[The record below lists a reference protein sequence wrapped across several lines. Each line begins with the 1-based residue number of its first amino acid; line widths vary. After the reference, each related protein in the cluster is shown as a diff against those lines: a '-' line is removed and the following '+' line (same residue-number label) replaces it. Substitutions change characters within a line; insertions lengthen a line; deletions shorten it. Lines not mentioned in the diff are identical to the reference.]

1 MADLE
6 KDLSLKIEGNANEA
20 AIAIDG
26 LINRLR
32 TLNQSLDLGNLN
44 NFSRQLSQIASA
56 ANKIDG
62 STIKGFASSI
72 SALNKAQGSLKS
84 SENLKAVADQ
94 AENVKAKI
102 HEMAA
107 ELALDT
113 KNSTKVTSELEQKLA
128 SIYELTSSR
137 TRGGQKISALDMKM
151 IDDTIDSMTRLI
163 SENQKFTKSNADVYD
178 SYSRVR
184 DYINKSGKIHV
195 PTEELDGYEHFAR
208 DMSVI
213 GRKNL
218 STKGGQEFDSFIQ
231 ELVGEFKELRGS
243 IDDTASAGD
252 QFKQLADWLR
262 KAKEESESLSVNL
275 STWERAEILKHIPE
289 EASEAALKMMDLGKA
304 TTNFEKSFDSDPY
317 KGISDALAS
326 LQGVSLPD
334 FSPLDGLASSLERLS
349 KINASAIQKV
359 AKAVN
364 SFNGGANVTP
374 VQAATSA
381 FQQMASVVG
390 GDVNSALSKAR
401 AEVDYIVD
409 EAGNAMPRLKGY
421 QSLFDQMGTSLAVIQ
436 NGTGLRD
443 TIDRAG
449 TSVGR
454 LASEFENAAQKAELV
469 VRSAGEIRESTV
481 DYGDDPIGEFVDVD
495 GYRELA
501 SLREYDLEEEKK
513 AIAARKGEKSANID
527 LLASLVALGHELER
541 VASTF
546 DRWGDAGISL
556 LKKVFL
562 PLNVAFKGFRE
573 KVVGM
578 ATAMKN
584 LRDNMQKHLDKMS
597 AFWKRTMK
605 TFTFMLVR
613 KAITAILNETKNA
626 VDSLARWSN
635 QFGTAF
641 NTSMSEITADASYLA
656 RNLVAMF
663 EPVINAIVPILNT
676 LVEALARAARAVAEF
691 FAAFTGQSYFMV
703 AKKKVGN
710 YAAELDKANKKQK
723 QLTMGIDE
731 LNILNEGDSGSGSDN
746 GAGFGDEWDTAPV
759 SDKMKNL
766 ADEIKKILEK
776 LFEPLKKAW
785 DIAGDYVLGGF
796 KYMKEEIGKLLASIG
811 KDFLEVWN
819 QPETVKMLTNLLYIL
834 GDIEYTIGNLAKG
847 FREAWEEGD
856 KGKKIF
862 EAIRDIL
869 AILIQHVRNVTLY
882 MREWSQNIN
891 FNPLLEKALELL
903 QKMSTVAEFFGGVF
917 EDIMKNVVLEYIEF
931 LIEEGIPHLLDTI
944 GQIIDSF
951 DFEKLR
957 SQLVPLEQAFEG
969 MLENIDTGITNAIGN
984 VGKAVGEFTQ
994 TEDFQKFLDNVQW
1007 FMDQITAERVEKL
1020 FTALGLAIT
1029 NMAEALVKFV
1039 GSDQF
1044 KDFMQKL
1051 LDWFDSKS
1059 PEEIADGIDKI
1070 ALAIAGFKFTG
1081 FVGKGLSGFT
1091 SFLSVLASAKSAIGI
1106 LTGIGSAGTAA
1117 GAGTAAAGA
1126 GGTAAAGGFGAMAA
1140 SIAPVA
1146 GIIAGVVAAVYSFT
1160 ESFGGVEG
1168 ALTRLKTL
1176 FDDVG
1181 KVISHVAEEFK
1192 ISEHIEHLK
1201 ETIGR
1206 LLGSLGNMKDF
1217 WEVILNVLKYVAD
1230 AVAVVLVP
1238 AFDILVKTIDLV
1250 ISIIG
1255 RIIDNLGALGTIIM
1269 GVFEGNFSKILEGVE
1284 RFVNNFLGFFKDLK
1298 YWLIGDPI
1306 VYDIVDGVVGA
1317 FKEMVTNAVNAVK
1330 NFVTK
1335 TVNFFK
1341 DLWSKVVD
1349 RATKIKDDVVA
1360 RWNAL
1365 QEGVKAIVSILVTWV
1380 IGKWNELKQ
1389 NVEEKVRLLK
1399 ESIIQK
1405 WQEIK
1410 SNVEEKIRLL
1420 KDYIVQK
1427 WQEIRDKAEEL
1438 WNKIKENIITPI
1450 QEAWNKL
1457 FGTDGLIASIVTK
1470 AKAAWEQ
1477 IKEDVEKILVKV
1489 KDAIIAPF
1497 KDAWDALFGDNGWIT
1512 GLVKK
1517 IKSAFNDISGD
1528 EITKMLKG
1536 VGDAIVAPFKSAY
1549 EAAMGEN
1556 GWVSQLLKGIN
1567 SFFDSIKTAIE
1578 NSPLGKFFENIAEK
1592 IKGLKEKLDG
1602 LKSDAKEAE
1611 SSTRT
1616 SSTQGYFNGGIVQYA
1631 TGGYPSR
1638 GTLFWAG
1645 EYGLPEMIG
1654 TVGGRTAVASSAEI
1668 TGIRESVMESSI
1680 AEQNMMGQMINLLQ
1694 AIAAKDLSVN
1704 MDSRELVSSLNDRAR
1719 RNGYNFQMA

>member
-6 KDLSLKIEGNANEA
+6 KDLSLKIEANANEA
-20 AIAIDG
+20 AKALDG
-26 LINRLR
+26 LINRLL
-32 TLNQSLDLGNLN
+32 TLNQSLNLGNLN

-56 ANKIDG
+56 ASKIDG
-62 STIKGFASSI
+62 SAIKGFASSI
-72 SALNKAQGSLKS
+72 NALNKAQDSLKDS
-84 SENLKAVADQ
+84 NQLKAVADQ
-94 AENVKAKI
+94 ATNVKQKI
-102 HEMAA
+102 HDMSV
-107 ELALDT
+107 ELAAGT
-113 KNSTKVTSELEQKLA
+113 RNSTQVAKELEKQLTAVFNIESKRGDNA
-128 SIYELTSSR
+128 STKATIASN
-137 TRGGQKISALDMKM
+137 KA
-151 IDDTIDSMTRLI
+151 IDDAISSMSNLIKENLKFSNSNLEAYDTYQRL
-163 SENQKFTKSNADVYD
+163 
-178 SYSRVR
+178 R
-184 DYINKSGKIHV
+184 DYIAHSGKIKV
-195 PTEELDGYEHFAR
+195 PTEELDKYATFAS

-213 GRKNL
+213 GRGSL
-218 STKGGQEFDSFIQ
+218 STKEGRDFGSFIQ
-231 ELVGEFKELRGS
+231 ELIGEFKELEGT
-243 IDDTASAGD
+243 IDTTASKAD
-252 QFKQLADWLR
+252 QFQQLAAYLR
-262 KAKEESESLSVNL
+262 KCKEESEGITQSWNNA
-275 STWERAEILKHIPE
+275 EKAEIIEHIPIE
-289 EASEAALKMMDLGKA
+289 VAETADKIQQLARE
-304 TTNFEKSFDSDPY
+304 NKSFEGTFDSAPY
-317 KGISDALAS
+317 QGINDALTS
-326 LQGVSLPD
+326 LQGTTLPD
-334 FSPLDGLASSLERLS
+334 FSPLDGLASSLERLQKIDAS
-349 KINASAIQKV
+349 KIQAISSALNGLSLNI
-359 AKAVN
+359 N
-364 SFNGGANVTP
+364 IGNGGLDGIVQSAQSVGETSP
-374 VQAATSA
+374 EVKQAAEAMNEMADSMTKVGEQVNPDIVQDAADAFNELTSSIA
-381 FQQMASVVG
+381 NPTDI
-390 GDVNSALSKAR
+390 GDVADGFGKVGDAAKNAGDG
-401 AEVDYIVD
+401 VDNLAD
-409 EAGNAMPRLKGY
+409 KQNKQKSGN
-421 QSLFDQMGTSLAVIQ
+421 I
-436 NGTGLRD
+436 N
-443 TIDRAG
+443 
-449 TSVGR
+449 
-454 LASEFENAAQKAELV
+454 
-469 VRSAGEIRESTV
+469 
-481 DYGDDPIGEFVDVD
+481 
-495 GYRELA
+495 
-501 SLREYDLEEEKK
+501 
-513 AIAARKGEKSANID
+513 
-527 LLASLVALGHELER
+527 LLASLVALSHELEH

-562 PLNVAFKGFRE
+562 PLNVAFSGFKE

-663 EPVINAIVPILNT
+663 EPIINAIVPILNT

-731 LNILNEGDSGSGSDN
+731 LNILNEGDSGSGSDK

-847 FREAWEEGD
+847 FREAWETGE

-882 MREWSQNIN
+882 MRGWSQNID

-903 QKMSTVAEFFGGVF
+903 QKMGVVAEFVGGVF
-917 EDIMKNVVLEYIEF
+917 EDIMKNVVLKYIEF
-931 LIEEGIPHLLDTI
+931 LIEDGIPHLLETI
-944 GQIIDSF
+944 GEIIDSF

-957 SQLVPLEQAFEG
+957 NQLVPLEEAFEG
-969 MLENIDTGITNAIGN
+969 MLENIDKGIANAIGN

-994 TEDFQKFLDNVQW
+994 SEDFQKFLNNVKW
-1007 FMDQITAERVEKL
+1007 FMDQITADRVAKL
-1020 FTALGLAIT
+1020 FTILGDVILD
-1029 NMAEALVKFV
+1029 LSGKVVKFI
-1039 GSDQF
+1039 GSDKF
-1044 KDFMQKL
+1044 KDFMTNIFE
-1051 LDWFDSKS
+1051 WFDN
-1059 PEEIADGIDKI
+1059 ADSDKI
-1070 ALAIAGFKFTG
+1070 VSAIEKLALAIAGFKFAG

-1106 LTGIGSAGTAA
+1106 LTGIGSAGSAA
-1117 GAGTAAAGA
+1117 GAGAAAAGA
-1126 GGTAAAGGFGAMAA
+1126 GGATAAGGFGAMAA

-1146 GIIAGVVAAVYSFT
+1146 AAIGVAVLAIKSFVD
-1160 ESFGGVEG
+1160 SFGGIDG
-1168 ALTRLKTL
+1168 AIDRLKQS
-1176 FDDVG
+1176 FN
-1181 KVISHVAEEFK
+1181 S
-1192 ISEHIEHLK
+1192 ISEHIGKFAERLNISEKIENVKKAFSDLMSHL
-1201 ETIGR
+1201 GD
-1206 LLGSLGNMKDF
+1206 MKDA
-1217 WEVILNVLKYVAD
+1217 WNILLWLGEQVGKVVGD
-1230 AVAVVLVP
+1230 VLVV
-1238 AFDILVKTIDLV
+1238 AFDALCSV
-1250 ISIIG
+1250 IQGAIQ
-1255 RIIDNLGALGTIIM
+1255 IIDGVIEVFGGVGKIIM
-1269 GVFEGNFSKILEGVE
+1269 GLVEGDFPKIEDGFMQILHGMEDAAWGLYNLIIQP
-1284 RFVNNFLGFFKDLK
+1284 FV
-1298 YWLIGDPI
+1298 
-1306 VYDIVDGVVGA
+1306 DIVNGIIEWFKYLYDVLLGHSIIPDIIDGIVKGFNGMITTV
-1317 FKEMVTNAVNAVK
+1317 VNAVK

-1335 TVNFFK
+1335 IVNFFK
-1341 DLWSKVVD
+1341 DLWSKVVE

-1399 ESIIQK
+1399 DSIIQK

-1410 SNVEEKIRLL
+1410 SSVEEKVQQLKDAIIQKWTEIKANVEEKVRLL
-1420 KDYIVQK
+1420 KDSIIQK
-1427 WQEIRDKAEEL
+1427 WQEIKNKVEEKVRLLKEEL
-1438 WNKIKENIITPI
+1438 VKK
-1450 QEAWNKL
+1450 
-1457 FGTDGLIASIVTK
+1457 
-1470 AKAAWEQ
+1470 WEQ
-1477 IKEDVEKILVKV
+1477 MKKDATELLGKV
-1489 KDAIIAPF
+1489 KDAIVQPF
-1497 KDAWDALFGDNGWIT
+1497 KDAWNALFGEKGWIT
-1512 GLVKK
+1512 TLVSKFKEGLNEISPENIAKK
-1517 IKSAFNDISGD
+1517 LA
-1528 EITKMLKG
+1528 G

-1567 SFFDSIKTAIE
+1567 GFFDSIKTAIE

-1611 SSTRT
+1611 QSTRT

-1654 TVGGRTAVASSAEI
+1654 TVGGKTAVASSAEI

>member
-1 MADLE
+1 MADLD
-6 KDLSLKIEGNANEA
+6 KDLSLKIAVNANEA
-20 AIAIDG
+20 AEAIDG

-32 TLNQSLDLGNLN
+32 TLNQSLNLGNLN
-44 NFSRQLSQIASA
+44 NFSRQLNQIASA

-62 STIKGFASSI
+62 SSIKGFASSI
-72 SALNKAQGSLKS
+72 SALNKAQESLKS
-84 SENLKAVADQ
+84 GENLKAVADQ

-102 HEMAA
+102 HEMAI
-107 ELALDT
+107 ELAAGT
-113 KNSTKVTSELEQKLA
+113 KSSTQVAKELEKQLTAVFNIESKRGDNASTKSTIA
-128 SIYELTSSR
+128 SN
-137 TRGGQKISALDMKM
+137 KA
-151 IDDTIDSMTRLI
+151 IDDAVSSMSNLIKENLKFSNSNLEAYDTYQRL
-163 SENQKFTKSNADVYD
+163 
-178 SYSRVR
+178 R
-184 DYINKSGKIHV
+184 DYIAHSGKIKV
-195 PTEELDGYEHFAR
+195 PTEELDKYATFAS

-213 GRKNL
+213 GRGSL
-218 STKGGQEFDSFIQ
+218 STKEGRDFGSFIQ
-231 ELVGEFKELRGS
+231 ELIGQFKELEGT
-243 IDDTASAGD
+243 IDTTASKAD
-252 QFKQLADWLR
+252 QFQQLAAYLR
-262 KAKEESESLSVNL
+262 KCKEESASITQSW
-275 STWERAEILKHIPE
+275 SAAEKADIIEHIPIE
-289 EASEAALKMMDLGKA
+289 VAETADKIQQLARE
-304 TTNFEKSFDSDPY
+304 NKSFEGTFDSAPY
-317 KGISDALAS
+317 QGINDALAS
-326 LQGVSLPD
+326 LQGTTLPD
-334 FSPLDGLASSLERLS
+334 FGGLTVLANGLERLQKIDAS
-349 KINASAIQKV
+349 KIQAISNALNGLS
-359 AKAVN
+359 VN
-364 SFNGGANVTP
+364 INVGNGGLDGIVQSAQSVGETTP
-374 VQAATSA
+374 EVKQAAEA
-381 FQQMASVVG
+381 MNEMADGMTRVG
-390 GDVNSALSKAR
+390 EQVNPDGVQKTAEALGNLKDNIASSTDAKTVAGGFDKLGDAANN
-401 AEVDYIVD
+401 
-409 EAGNAMPRLKGY
+409 AGDGVGN
-421 QSLFDQMGTSLAVIQ
+421 LADKQ
-436 NGTGLRD
+436 NK
-443 TIDRAG
+443 
-449 TSVGR
+449 
-454 LASEFENAAQKAELV
+454 Q
-469 VRSAGEIRESTV
+469 
-481 DYGDDPIGEFVDVD
+481 
-495 GYRELA
+495 
-501 SLREYDLEEEKK
+501 
-513 AIAARKGEKSANID
+513 KSANIN
-527 LLASLVALGHELER
+527 LLASLVALSHELEH

-546 DRWGDAGISL
+546 DRWGNAGITL
-556 LKKVFL
+556 LKNVFL
-562 PLNVAFKGFRE
+562 PLNVAFRGFNE
-573 KVVGM
+573 KVAGM

-626 VDSLARWSN
+626 VDSLAIWSN

-641 NTSMSEITADASYLA
+641 NTSMSEITANASYLA

-663 EPVINAIVPILNT
+663 EPVINTIVPILNT

-731 LNILNEGDSGSGSDN
+731 LNILNEGDSGSGSDK

-847 FREAWEEGD
+847 FREAWETGD
-856 KGKKIF
+856 KGLHIF
-862 EAIRDIL
+862 EAIRDIF

-882 MREWSQNIN
+882 MRGWSQNID

-903 QKMSTVAEFFGGVF
+903 QKMSVVAEFVGGVF
-917 EDIMKNVVLEYIEF
+917 EDIMKNVVLKYIEF
-931 LIEEGIPHLLDTI
+931 LIEDGIPHLLETI
-944 GQIIDSF
+944 GEIIDSF

-957 SQLVPLEQAFEG
+957 NQLVPLEEAFEG
-969 MLENIDTGITNAIGN
+969 MLENIDKGITNAIGN

-994 TEDFQKFLDNVQW
+994 SEDFQKFLNNVKW

-1020 FTALGLAIT
+1020 FTILGDVILD
-1029 NMAEALVKFV
+1029 LSGKVVKFI
-1039 GSDQF
+1039 GSEKF
-1044 KDFMQKL
+1044 KDFMTNIFE
-1051 LDWFDSKS
+1051 WFDN
-1059 PEEIADGIDKI
+1059 ADSDKI
-1070 ALAIAGFKFTG
+1070 VSAIEKLALAIAGFKFAG

-1106 LTGIGSAGTAA
+1106 LTGIGSAGSAA
-1117 GAGTAAAGA
+1117 GAGAAAAGA
-1126 GGTAAAGGFGAMAA
+1126 GGTTAASGFGAMAA

-1146 GIIAGVVAAVYSFT
+1146 GIIAGVVAAIYSFT
-1160 ESFGGVEG
+1160 KSFGGVEG
-1168 ALTRLKTL
+1168 ALARLKTL

-1181 KVISHVAEEFK
+1181 KVISHVADEFK

-1250 ISIIG
+1250 VSIIG

-1284 RFVNNFLGFFKDLK
+1284 RFVNNFLGLFKDLK

-1306 VYDIVDGVVGA
+1306 VYDIVNGVVGA
-1317 FKEMVTNAVNAVK
+1317 FKEMVANVVNAVK

-1360 RWNAL
+1360 KWNAL
-1365 QEGVKAIVSILVTWV
+1365 VEGVQAVVGILVTWV

-1410 SNVEEKIRLL
+1410 SSVEEKVQQLKDAIIQKWTEIKSNVEEKVRLL
-1420 KDYIVQK
+1420 KDSIIQK
-1427 WQEIRDKAEEL
+1427 WQEIKDKVEEKVRLLKEEL
-1438 WNKIKENIITPI
+1438 VKK
-1450 QEAWNKL
+1450 
-1457 FGTDGLIASIVTK
+1457 
-1470 AKAAWEQ
+1470 WEQ
-1477 IKEDVEKILVKV
+1477 MKKDATELLGKV
-1489 KDAIIAPF
+1489 KDAIVQPF
-1497 KDAWDALFGDNGWIT
+1497 KDAWNALFGEKGWIT
-1512 GLVKK
+1512 SIVSKFKEGLSEISPENIAKK
-1517 IKSAFNDISGD
+1517 L
-1528 EITKMLKG
+1528 EG
-1536 VGDAIVAPFKSAY
+1536 VSDAIVAPFKSAY
-1549 EAAMGEN
+1549 EAAMGGN

-1567 SFFDSIKTAIE
+1567 GFFDGIKTAIE

-1602 LKSDAKEAE
+1602 LKSDAREAE
-1611 SSTRT
+1611 QSTRT

>member
-1 MADLE
+1 MADLD
-6 KDLSLKIEGNANEA
+6 KDLTLKIVSDTNEA
-20 AIAIDG
+20 NVAIDG
-26 LINRLR
+26 LIDSLK
-32 TLNQSLDLGNLN
+32 TLDQKLKVNNISKFASSLKDIANAASSLQSSGNIGE
-44 NFSRQLSQIASA
+44 RIDAIASA
-56 ANKIDG
+56 TNKLKD
-62 STIKGFASSI
+62 IKIGK
-72 SALNKAQGSLKS
+72 N
-84 SENLKAVADQ
+84 
-94 AENVKAKI
+94 NVIAKI
-102 HEMAA
+102 IPD
-107 ELALDT
+107 L
-113 KNSTKVTSELEQKLA
+113 
-128 SIYELTSSR
+128 
-137 TRGGQKISALDMKM
+137 
-151 IDDTIDSMTRLI
+151 
-163 SENQKFTKSNADVYD
+163 
-178 SYSRVR
+178 
-184 DYINKSGKIHV
+184 
-195 PTEELDGYEHFAR
+195 
-208 DMSVI
+208 
-213 GRKNL
+213 
-218 STKGGQEFDSFIQ
+218 
-231 ELVGEFKELRGS
+231 KELQGITIPNFS
-243 IDDTASAGD
+243 NLDV
-252 QFKQLADWLR
+252 LADTL
-262 KAKEESESLSVNL
+262 
-275 STWERAEILKHIPE
+275 LK
-289 EASEAALKMMDLGKA
+289 
-304 TTNFEKSFDSDPY
+304 
-317 KGISDALAS
+317 
-326 LQGVSLPD
+326 LQGVSAKKISSIATAIKD
-334 FSPLDGLASSLERLS
+334 FGGNFTVNINGLDNAANAANSVANAASGIEKTTSAVNKLASAEQNAGVSASEMTNISDVQQASHNIIEMANDIKKCGDNAKEVVGDLKNVGGAIDPTQIKEANEAFNATANSADSAASHTSELSSKYSDLLTKIKEYGSAISTMKKNPQTFDYDKFKELAVNLAQAKNEFKEFEASFS
-349 KINASAIQKV
+349 KINSK
-359 AKAVN
+359 
-364 SFNGGANVTP
+364 SSGG
-374 VQAATSA
+374 
-381 FQQMASVVG
+381 
-390 GDVNSALSKAR
+390 SALEQEMQRISEKIK
-401 AEVDYIVD
+401 EVKSQMYELNDIR
-409 EAGNAMPRLKGY
+409 GNDGSVEYKSLEVRLQMLQDRY
-421 QSLFDQMGTSLAVIQ
+421 QSLNDIGKKNQ
-436 NGTGLRD
+436 
-443 TIDRAG
+443 
-449 TSVGR
+449 SVVSG
-454 LASEFENAAQKAELV
+454 QKA
-469 VRSAGEIRESTV
+469 R
-481 DYGDDPIGEFVDVD
+481 
-495 GYRELA
+495 
-501 SLREYDLEEEKK
+501 
-513 AIAARKGEKSANID
+513 NID
-527 LLASLVALGHELER
+527 LLASLVALSHELEH

-546 DRWGDAGISL
+546 DRWGNAGITL
-556 LKKVFL
+556 LKNVFL
-562 PLNVAFKGFRE
+562 PLNVAFRGFKE

-584 LRDNMQKHLDKMS
+584 LRTSMQKHLDKMS

-641 NTSMSEITADASYLA
+641 NTSMSEITANASYLA

-663 EPVINAIVPILNT
+663 EPVINTIVPILNT

-731 LNILNEGDSGSGSDN
+731 LNILNEGDSGSGSDK

-847 FREAWEEGD
+847 FREAWETGE

-882 MREWSQNIN
+882 MRGWSQNID

-903 QKMSTVAEFFGGVF
+903 QKMGVVAEFVGGVF
-917 EDIMKNVVLEYIEF
+917 EDIMKNVVLKYIEF
-931 LIEEGIPHLLDTI
+931 LIEEGIPHLLETI
-944 GQIIDSF
+944 GEIIDSF

-957 SQLVPLEQAFEG
+957 NQLVPLEEAFEG
-969 MLENIDTGITNAIGN
+969 MLENIDKGITNAIGN

-994 TEDFQKFLDNVQW
+994 SEDFQKFLNNVKW
-1007 FMDQITAERVEKL
+1007 FMDQITADRVAKL
-1020 FTALGLAIT
+1020 FTILGDVILD
-1029 NMAEALVKFV
+1029 LSGKVVKFI
-1039 GSDQF
+1039 GSDKF
-1044 KDFMQKL
+1044 KDFMTNIFE
-1051 LDWFDSKS
+1051 WFDH
-1059 PEEIADGIDKI
+1059 ADSDKI
-1070 ALAIAGFKFTG
+1070 VSAIEKLALAIAGFKFAG

-1106 LTGIGSAGTAA
+1106 LTGIGSAGSAA
-1117 GAGTAAAGA
+1117 GAGAAAAGA
-1126 GGTAAAGGFGAMAA
+1126 GGATAAGGFGAMAA

-1146 GIIAGVVAAVYSFT
+1146 AAIGVAVLAIKSFVD
-1160 ESFGGVEG
+1160 SFGGIDG
-1168 ALTRLKTL
+1168 AIDRLKQS
-1176 FDDVG
+1176 FN
-1181 KVISHVAEEFK
+1181 S
-1192 ISEHIEHLK
+1192 ISEHIGKFAERLNISEKIENVKKAFSDLMSHL
-1201 ETIGR
+1201 GD
-1206 LLGSLGNMKDF
+1206 MKDA
-1217 WEVILNVLKYVAD
+1217 WNILLWLGEQVGKVVGD
-1230 AVAVVLVP
+1230 VLVV
-1238 AFDILVKTIDLV
+1238 AFDALCSV
-1250 ISIIG
+1250 IQGAIQ
-1255 RIIDNLGALGTIIM
+1255 IIDGVIEVFGGVGKIIM
-1269 GVFEGNFSKILEGVE
+1269 GLVEGDFPKIEDGFMQILHGMEDAAWGLYNLIIQP
-1284 RFVNNFLGFFKDLK
+1284 FV
-1298 YWLIGDPI
+1298 
-1306 VYDIVDGVVGA
+1306 DIVNGIIEWFKYLYDVLLGHSIIPDIIDGIVKGFNGMITTV
-1317 FKEMVTNAVNAVK
+1317 VNAVK

-1341 DLWSKVVD
+1341 DLWSKVVE

-1405 WQEIK
+1405 WEEIK
-1410 SNVEEKIRLL
+1410 SKIQEKVQQIKDDLIAKWDQIKADAERLL
-1420 KDYIVQK
+1420 ALAKEAIIKPFKDV
-1427 WQEIRDKAEEL
+1427 WDA
-1438 WNKIKENIITPI
+1438 
-1450 QEAWNKL
+1450 L
-1457 FGTDGLIASIVTK
+1457 FGADGWITK
-1470 AKAAWEQ
+1470 TVGELVKKWEQ
-1477 IKEDVEKILVKV
+1477 MKKDATELLGKV
-1489 KDAIIAPF
+1489 KDAIVQPF
-1497 KDAWDALFGDNGWIT
+1497 KDAWNALFGEEGWIT
-1512 GLVKK
+1512 TLVSKFKKGLGE
-1517 IKSAFNDISGD
+1517 ISPD
-1528 EITKMLKG
+1528 MITEKLKG

-1567 SFFDSIKTAIE
+1567 GFFDGIKTAIE
-1578 NSPLGKFFENIAEK
+1578 NSPLGKFFENIADK

-1611 SSTRT
+1611 QSTRT

-1654 TVGGRTAVASSAEI
+1654 TVGGKTAVASSAEI